1 MVLFLDIA
9 AIFVPYIVINSMR
22 IATALLLVHVQ
33 VKVHVQISKGIHSCQ
48 RIGEAFAP
56 SAEVYAFFVC
66 VFALETFLAI

>member
-1 MVLFLDIA
+1 
-9 AIFVPYIVINSMR
+9 MR